1 MMTEVLDDVF
11 SIISRNYGPEMRLV
25 VSDNKQ
31 YIVGKSCPAHGLDLL
46 DNCVTLYVAQYFA
59 SDLKDIHDCLD
70 RFPELVFEQETE
82 GRTKVLSHL
91 TVFSKEE
98 RRSIVRVLQDL
109 KPFFRK
115 VEKVC
120 SILSRYIEVTVERD
134 YDGTLYREYEAMYS
148 SWEDLV
154 DRLRS
159 RLIIVK
165 PDGSKHTCLDTQRT
179 LHILHTIPEEHR
191 NNLRLLRY

>member
-1 MMTEVLDDVF
+1 MIPEILDDVF
-11 SIISRNYGPEMRLV
+11 SVISRNYGPEMRLV
-25 VSDNKQ
+25 SSDTKQ
-31 YIVGKSCPAHGLDLL
+31 YIVGKSCPAYGLDLL

-59 SDLKDIHDCLD
+59 SDLKDVRACLEG
-70 RFPELVFEQETE
+70 FPELVFEQETE

-115 VEKVC
+115 VEKTC
-120 SILSRYIEVTVERD
+120 SILSRYIEVVVDRD
-134 YDGTLYREYEAMYS
+134 YDGTLYRDYDTKYS

-154 DRLRS
+154 DQLQK

-191 NNLRLLRY
+191 NNLRLFRY